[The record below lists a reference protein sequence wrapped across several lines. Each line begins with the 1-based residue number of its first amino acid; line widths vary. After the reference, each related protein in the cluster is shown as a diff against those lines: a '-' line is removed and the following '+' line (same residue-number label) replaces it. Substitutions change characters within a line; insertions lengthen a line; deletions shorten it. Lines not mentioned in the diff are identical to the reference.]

1 MGERAQHTHCD
12 AGCQKAFKVESF
24 VTGKLPG
31 GIEKV
36 YFQCPHC
43 GKEYV
48 VFYSDEEIRKLQAR
62 IRRVQSRFADPHAN
76 HADAAKKEADLQR
89 KIKEK
94 MDALRQ
100 RVEQT

>member
-1 MGERAQHTHCD
+1 MGERVQHTHCD
-12 AGCQKAFKVESF
+12 AGCQRAFNVESF

-36 YFQCPHC
+36 YFKCPHC

-48 VFYSDEEIRKLQAR
+48 AFYSDEEIRKLQAR

-76 HADAAKKEADLQR
+76 HADAAKKEAALQQQ
-89 KIKEK
+89 IKEK
-94 MDALRQ
+94 MEALRQ